1 VDPVCKRTWKESVY
15 SLFLAV
21 LCNIVWNK
29 DCLELTKKP
38 AAGRRQSFI
47 NINLE
52 QCHLKHWQ
60 NEVRTPPLVR
70 RRRGRQGDEKLL
82 DPPYTW
88 IWHPSAQIA
97 SVPQP
102 LTNMPI
108 FEMWLEETASR

>member
-1 VDPVCKRTWKESVY
+1 MEEIGIFPVPCCVMQHCVEY
-15 SLFLAV
+15 GL
-21 LCNIVWNK
+21 
-29 DCLELTKKP
+29 CLELTKKP

-82 DPPYTW
+82 DPSYTW
-88 IWHPSAQIA
+88 I
-97 SVPQP
+97 
-102 LTNMPI
+102 
-108 FEMWLEETASR
+108 